1 MKRFHPIL
9 ILLPGLVLLVAVY
22 VLMTVRYI
30 TTTGILNEAD
40 FKIFYTAGRIAQT
53 AGYSQLYKL
62 KTQLQVQDTL
72 LDRDLQAD
80 QLLPFNHPPF
90 LVPILQILCS
100 PDYTASY
107 WRWILVM
114 IILLLMTAYI
124 MERTLRAKKTESGT
138 RFVFIVIILLFYPVF
153 LGLLKGQDTAF
164 LLLGGT
170 LWLYGIVVEN
180 DTIAGLGLAM
190 TVIRPQIAII
200 LAIPFLF
207 KRIKVWWWFCAGVM
221 VLATYSLMLVGLQ
234 GAGDYIHLLVVSA
247 NGQGYG
253 MDQNAMFNFTG
264 LILRLFPL
272 LSIDLIHG
280 LAWGIFGMAIVGLSV
295 LWKLS
300 KQIDL
305 HHIILALSLSLFAA
319 PHLHYHD
326 LALMA
331 LSLFGLGLVAIK
343 SGKWTFFITI
353 SLSLFASVIL
363 LIGEWWDPLRFTTPY
378 LLMLVL
384 PLLAWWVEKRM
395 SNKFEKSEG
404 ASPGYSKI

>member
-9 ILLPGLVLLVAVY
+9 ILLPGLVLLVTVY

-30 TTTGILNEAD
+30 TTTGILKEAD
-40 FKIFYTAGRIAQT
+40 FKISYTAGRIAQT
-53 AGYSQLYKL
+53 AGYSQLYNL

-72 LDRDLQAD
+72 LDRTLQVD

-107 WRWILVM
+107 SRWVLVM
-114 IILLLMTAYI
+114 VVLLLMTAYF
-124 MERTLRAKKTESGT
+124 MQRTLRAKKVESGL
-138 RFVFIVIILLFYPVF
+138 RFAFIVIILLFYPVF

-180 DTIAGLGLAM
+180 DAIAGLGLAM
-190 TVIRPQIAII
+190 TVIRPQIAIL

-207 KRIKVWWWFCAGVM
+207 KRIKVWWWFCAGAM

-234 GAGDYIHLLVVSA
+234 GMGDYIHLLVVSA
-247 NGQGYG
+247 GGQGYG

-272 LSIDLIHG
+272 LSIDLVHD

-305 HHIILALSLSLFAA
+305 RHILLALSLSLFAA

-326 LALMA
+326 LALLA

-343 SGKWTFFITI
+343 SGKGVILIYI
-353 SLSLFASVIL
+353 SLPLFASVIL
-363 LIGEWWDPLRFTTPY
+363 LIGEWWDPLRFSTPY
-378 LLMLVL
+378 LLMLIL

-395 SNKFEKSEG
+395 NKKFERSEG
-404 ASPGYSKI
+404 ASPGYSKL